1 MLSMLSSHLA
11 VPPGVLSVLRGEP
24 KSQPLQV
31 GNPCP
36 ISAPRQ
42 CRQCL
47 DSPCPPSPSSPRD
60 TQMETNCTR
69 QFGSR
74 SPSRAIGLI
83 FTSVAGRVDGCE
95 SSPRRSVS
103 RCGLCLV
110 GLRRR
115 YALIDSIKGRE
126 HRENGLVSE
135 QRAARRRPAE
145 DACVALVLR
154 PQSHEWLACPSVKR
168 ARRTPVAHTTWSWRG
183 RPCWC
188 VLVLTHLV
196 LGRTPFGFLQPLRI
210 ALRATGERP
219 PKVLIFVP
227 FLVTPL

>member
-1 MLSMLSSHLA
+1 MCAVWLA
-11 VPPGVLSVLRGEP
+11 GSLCRLHSTVWASTASTTTSPLHASFLITRCVARLCGRRSDAQAGAQRRSARQGSCGFRCFRCFRPTFGVLSVLRGEP
-24 KSQPLQV
+24 QPLQV
-31 GNPCP
+31 GKPCP

-47 DSPCPPSPSSPRD
+47 DSPCPPPPSSPRD

-103 RCGLCLV
+103 RCGLCLA

-135 QRAARRRPAE
+135 QRAAR
-145 DACVALVLR
+145 
-154 PQSHEWLACPSVKR
+154 
-168 ARRTPVAHTTWSWRG
+168 
-183 RPCWC
+183 
-188 VLVLTHLV
+188 
-196 LGRTPFGFLQPLRI
+196 
-210 ALRATGERP
+210 
-219 PKVLIFVP
+219 
-227 FLVTPL
+227 